1 MMEALQP
8 LLGPA
13 DSLWILA
20 VTAPW
25 SSYGDPFVEDHAT
38 ALLGE
43 AEDYLPKDWDDAE
56 GIRC

>member
-20 VTAPW
+20 VTSPW
-25 SSYGDPFVEDHAT
+25 SSYGDPIVADHAT

-43 AEDYLPKDWDDAE
+43 AEDYVPKDWDDAE
-56 GIRC
+56 GLRR